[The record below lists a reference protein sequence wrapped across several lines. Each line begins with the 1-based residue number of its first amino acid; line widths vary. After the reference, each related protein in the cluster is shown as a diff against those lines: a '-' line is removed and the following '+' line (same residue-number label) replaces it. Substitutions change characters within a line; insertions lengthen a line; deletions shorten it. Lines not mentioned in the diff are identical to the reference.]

1 MRVFAIRDEQD
12 PLRTD
17 VAYLFYYEH
26 EKRFYIELPDDAD
39 PWDTPLIL
47 SSILKKGSKTV
58 NAYWSKVWVQQRII
72 PSDRQNIG
80 QILKEN
86 GLDSYDEFQLLLKSE
101 GRCAQDSYYIAEIL
115 LQELPES
122 FSARFDRKIEDIV
135 ALPKKRL
142 LVFFRNGETKLCD
155 LTKMLSSD
163 QKFAPL
169 LKNDDYFQNVR
180 IQVGGYGISWGEQ
193 LTISDSELYQ
203 IGKSVPLSQEDFTDF
218 VRQRVITTAEAA
230 EQLQCSKQNIDDLI
244 RRDKLHPIKEA
255 PKSKLFLKSEIQ
267 QRLWH

>member
-1 MRVFAIRDEQD
+1 M
-12 PLRTD
+12 PL
-17 VAYLFYYEH
+17 Y
-26 EKRFYIELPDDAD
+26 P
-39 PWDTPLIL
+39 
-47 SSILKKGSKTV
+47 
-58 NAYWSKVWVQQRII
+58 
-72 PSDRQNIG
+72 
-80 QILKEN
+80 
-86 GLDSYDEFQLLLKSE
+86 YDEFQLLLKSE

-180 IQVGGYGISWGEQ
+180 IQVGGYGISWG
-193 LTISDSELYQ
+193 
-203 IGKSVPLSQEDFTDF
+203 G
-218 VRQRVITTAEAA
+218 AA
-230 EQLQCSKQNIDDLI
+230 YN
-244 RRDKLHPIKEA
+244 
-255 PKSKLFLKSEIQ
+255 FG
-267 QRLWH
+267 